1 MIASFCLSLSL
12 SLHARSLFLSSPES
26 ESSAS
31 LVCRE
36 PRESTGAKRK
46 SKRIEAAKRRRTQP
60 SIDPSIARRQKKTPP
75 QPLVSL
81 FLQKKKK
88 NPKTKQE
95 AAAEEAPAAAAPAAA
110 AAAPVFGSASTFGA
124 GSGFAGFTGVA
135 GAVAAAAAAK
145 SSGGGEGAVA
155 AGGGDG
161 DEDDDAAGGA
171 GGEDDE
177 CQAEFKPVVQLA
189 EVETV
194 SGEEAEEALC
204 DVKSKLYRFDHGS
217 GEWKERGVGQVRL
230 LRHRENDRIR
240 LLFRQEKTLKVRANH
255 VVMPGT
261 SLKPHSGSDK
271 ALVWSAVDFSGDE
284 QATELFCIRF
294 ASPERAQEFKGKFE
308 EAMAHNDKVIG
319 GGGDG
324 EEGGEKEEA
333 SPSKGGEEEGAAA
346 AAGAAAD
353 DDAKAA
359 AEAKLKAEGE
369 KKAEAE
375 AEADKLA
382 AEVGEKAAVKEEGE
396 EKK

>member
-1 MIASFCLSLSL
+1 VQRVAGE
-12 SLHARSLFLSSPES
+12 HQRDS
-26 ESSAS
+26 E
-31 LVCRE
+31 
-36 PRESTGAKRK
+36 KRAD
-46 SKRIEAAKRRRTQP
+46 RRAATTTQQQP
-60 SIDPSIARRQKKTPP
+60 SIESNHRARDCLNLSI
-75 QPLVSL
+75 SS
-81 FLQKKKK
+81 LQKKKK
-88 NPKTKQE
+88 Q
-95 AAAEEAPAAAAPAAA
+95 EAPAAAAEAPAAASPAAAAPA

-135 GAVAAAAAAK
+135 GAVAAR
-145 SSGGGEGAVA
+145 SSGDGAA
-155 AGGGDG
+155 AGGGD
-161 DEDDDAAGGA
+161 DEDDAAGGGA
-171 GGEDDE
+171 EGGEGGADDE

-204 DVKSKLYRFDHGS
+204 DVKSKLYRFDHSS

-230 LRHRENDRIR
+230 LRHRENDRVR

-294 ASPERAQEFKGKFE
+294 ASAERALEFKGKFE
-308 EAMAHNDKVIG
+308 EAMAHNDRVIG
-319 GGGDG
+319 GGGDDEG
-324 EEGGEKEEA
+324 EGGEVEEAAAA
-333 SPSKGGEEEGAAA
+333 SPSADAKEGEAAV
-346 AAGAAAD
+346 

-359 AEAKLKAEGE
+359 AEAKLKAEAE
-369 KKAEAE
+369 KKAKAE

-382 AEVGEKAAVKEEGE
+382 AEVGEKAAVKEDE
-396 EKK
+396 EK

>member
-1 MIASFCLSLSL
+1 MYSLSL
-12 SLHARSLFLSSPES
+12 SLTRRVRERSLSCAESRGRAPARLGKACGS
-26 ESSAS
+26 ESSDDDAATA
-31 LVCRE
+31 VD
-36 PRESTGAKRK
+36 
-46 SKRIEAAKRRRTQP
+46 RIEP
-60 SIDPSIARRQKKTPP
+60 SREGLP
-75 QPLVSL
+75 QPLNLLSS
-81 FLQKKKK
+81 KKKK
-88 NPKTKQE
+88 KQE
-95 AAAEEAPAAAAPAAA
+95 APAAAAEAPAAAAPAAAAPA

-135 GAVAAAAAAK
+135 GAVAAR
-145 SSGGGEGAVA
+145 SSGDGAA
-155 AGGGDG
+155 AGGGD
-161 DEDDDAAGGA
+161 DEDDAAGGGA
-171 GGEDDE
+171 EGGEGGADDE

-204 DVKSKLYRFDHGS
+204 DVKSKLYRFDHSS

-230 LRHRENDRIR
+230 LRHRENDRVR

-294 ASPERAQEFKGKFE
+294 ASAERALEFKGKFE
-308 EAMAHNDKVIG
+308 EAMAHNDRVIG
-319 GGGDG
+319 GGGDDEGEGGGGEG
-324 EEGGEKEEA
+324 EEAAAA
-333 SPSKGGEEEGAAA
+333 SPSADAKEGEAAV
-346 AAGAAAD
+346 

-359 AEAKLKAEGE
+359 AEAKLKAEAE
-369 KKAEAE
+369 KKAKAE

-382 AEVGEKAAVKEEGE
+382 AEVGEKAAVKEDE
-396 EKK
+396 EK

>member
-1 MIASFCLSLSL
+1 MYSLSL
-12 SLHARSLFLSSPES
+12 SLPRPES
-26 ESSAS
+26 ERAVS

-36 PRESTGAKRK
+36 SRESTSATRK
-46 SKRIEAAKRRRTQP
+46 SVRIGEQRRRRSNSRRSNRT
-60 SIDPSIARRQKKTPP
+60 IARGIASTP
-75 QPLVSL
+75 QSPL
-81 FLQKKKK
+81 FKKKK
-88 NPKTKQE
+88 KKQE
-95 AAAEEAPAAAAPAAA
+95 APAAAAEAPAAAAPAAAAPA

-124 GSGFAGFTGVA
+124 GSGFAGFTGA
-135 GAVAAAAAAK
+135 
-145 SSGGGEGAVA
+145 A
-155 AGGGDG
+155 AGGGD
-161 DEDDDAAGGA
+161 DEDDAAGGGA
-171 GGEDDE
+171 EGGEGGADDE

-204 DVKSKLYRFDHGS
+204 DVKSKLYRFDHSS

-230 LRHRENDRIR
+230 LRHRENDRVR

-294 ASPERAQEFKGKFE
+294 ASAERALEFKGKFE
-308 EAMAHNDKVIG
+308 EAMAHNDRVIG
-319 GGGDG
+319 GGGADEG
-324 EEGGEKEEA
+324 EGGGGEVEEAAAA
-333 SPSKGGEEEGAAA
+333 SPSADAKEGEAAV
-346 AAGAAAD
+346 

-359 AEAKLKAEGE
+359 AEAKLKAEAE
-369 KKAEAE
+369 KKAKAE

-382 AEVGEKAAVKEEGE
+382 AEVGEKAAVKEDE
-396 EKK
+396 EK

>member
-1 MIASFCLSLSL
+1 MSNLLCAESHGREPARYGKASGLKPSDSDAH
-12 SLHARSLFLSSPES
+12 SRRSIHRARETKNSTSTSSLFSF
-26 ESSAS
+26 
-31 LVCRE
+31 
-36 PRESTGAKRK
+36 T
-46 SKRIEAAKRRRTQP
+46 
-60 SIDPSIARRQKKTPP
+60 
-75 QPLVSL
+75 
-81 FLQKKKK
+81 
-88 NPKTKQE
+88 NTKQE
-95 AAAEEAPAAAAPAAA
+95 AAAPAEEAPAAPAAAA

-135 GAVAAAAAAK
+135 GAVAARSSGDGAAA
-145 SSGGGEGAVA
+145 GA
-155 AGGGDG
+155 G

-171 GGEDDE
+171 GDGDADDE

-294 ASPERAQEFKGKFE
+294 ASPERALEFKRKFE

-319 GGGDG
+319 GGGGDEEG
-324 EEGGEKEEA
+324 EGGEEEAAAA
-333 SPSKGGEEEGAAA
+333 SPSGAAEGGQEGAAA
-346 AAGAAAD
+346 AAAD
-353 DDAKAA
+353 ADDAKAA
-359 AEAKLKAEGE
+359 AEAKLKAEAE
-369 KKAEAE
+369 KKAESE

-382 AEVGEKAAVKEEGE
+382 AEVGEKAAVKEDE
-396 EKK
+396 EK

>member
-1 MIASFCLSLSL
+1 MYSLSL
-12 SLHARSLFLSSPES
+12 SLPRPES
-26 ESSAS
+26 ERAVS

-36 PRESTGAKRK
+36 SRESTSATRK
-46 SKRIEAAKRRRTQP
+46 SVRIGEQRRRHSNSRRSNRT
-60 SIDPSIARRQKKTPP
+60 IARGIASTSQSP
-75 QPLVSL
+75 
-81 FLQKKKK
+81 LQKKKK
-88 NPKTKQE
+88 KQ
-95 AAAEEAPAAAAPAAA
+95 EAPAAAAEAPAAASPAAAAPA

-135 GAVAAAAAAK
+135 GAVAAR
-145 SSGGGEGAVA
+145 SSGDGAA
-155 AGGGDG
+155 AGGGD
-161 DEDDDAAGGA
+161 DEDDAAGGGA
-171 GGEDDE
+171 EGGEGGADDE

-204 DVKSKLYRFDHGS
+204 DVKSKLYRFDHSS

-230 LRHRENDRIR
+230 LRHRENDRVR

-294 ASPERAQEFKGKFE
+294 ASAERALEFKGKFE
-308 EAMAHNDKVIG
+308 EAMAHNDRVIG
-319 GGGDG
+319 GGGADEG
-324 EEGGEKEEA
+324 EGGGGAVEEAAAA
-333 SPSKGGEEEGAAA
+333 SPSADAKEGEAAV
-346 AAGAAAD
+346 

-359 AEAKLKAEGE
+359 AEAKLKAEAD
-369 KKAEAE
+369 KKAKAE

-382 AEVGEKAAVKEEGE
+382 AEVGEKAAVKEDE
-396 EKK
+396 EK